1 MTRVFGISDEEIK
14 GKNQLIPLPINNE
27 NLKRQFKKKQIGGVS
42 GREGGQRTTLAER
55 PLLAHAGPCYDYKQ
69 NSFFFLSD
77 SGGCSRKVCV
87 FFFFCLRLCWLG
99 KLKKK
104 KIPFFPAAGR

>member
-27 NLKRQFKKKQIGGVS
+27 NLKRQFKKKKKKQIGGVS

-69 NSFFFLSD
+69 NSFFFFLS
-77 SGGCSRKVCV
+77 
-87 FFFFCLRLCWLG
+87 LRLWRL
-99 KLKKK
+99 
-104 KIPFFPAAGR
+104 

>member
-1 MTRVFGISDEEIK
+1 MRIS
-14 GKNQLIPLPINNE
+14 NVS
-27 NLKRQFKKKQIGGVS
+27 LKKKKKKQIGGVS

-69 NSFFFLSD
+69 NSFFFFSFSPTLAVVVER
-77 SGGCSRKVCV
+77 CVC
-87 FFFFCLRLCWLG
+87 FFVCLRLGWLG

-104 KIPFFPAAGR
+104 KFLFSRSWTINPAAV

>member
-1 MTRVFGISDEEIK
+1 MRIS
-14 GKNQLIPLPINNE
+14 NVS
-27 NLKRQFKKKQIGGVS
+27 LKKKKKKQIGGVS

-69 NSFFFLSD
+69 NSFFFFFLSD

-87 FFFFCLRLCWLG
+87 FFCLFTTGLAWQTE
-99 KLKKK
+99 KKK
-104 KIPFFPAAGR
+104 NSFFPAAGR